1 MTEPARRTLLLAATA
16 AAGFGAAGLGGA
28 GCTSDGGGEPGT
40 TAGTAAPTRRTP
52 AHTPG
57 SPGSGASST
66 PPAPPATPTIPPE
79 PPLPTASPWP
89 LARTEVEPLAKAS
102 AVRLLEALGTWPRG
116 QRGPGPARQ
125 RARAQD
131 VPPARAAH
139 LVSRAAPLLTP
150 APEAT
155 VRVIAAQYGGLAGDR
170 ASVLVPLR
178 QWRRA
183 ADGSVVDGG
192 ATVDVRLTRAPSGW
206 QVRDL
211 LPSCP
216 GRPLARPGP
225 LIRRTVTHDRIHLPP
240 AAEADIRAGHLRPAP
255 LRALLTLAESYDIDV
270 SVVRTGHP
278 RNVFGTG
285 RLSDHTRMRAFDVWA
300 VNGRTVIDPTTPDAL
315 IDGFMRAAARAGAYR
330 VGGPRLLG
338 RGGGTYFSDRVHR
351 DHLHIAFDSDE

>member
-1 MTEPARRTLLLAATA
+1 MTEPARRTLLLAAA
-16 AAGFGAAGLGGA
+16 AAGLGAAGFGGA
-28 GCTSDGGGEPGT
+28 GCTSDGGGGRGT
-40 TAGTAAPTRRTP
+40 TASAGMSTRRTP
-52 AHTPG
+52 AH
-57 SPGSGASST
+57 SPDSE
-66 PPAPPATPTIPPE
+66 APPTAPATPTLPTIPPE

-89 LARTEVEPLAKAS
+89 LARTEVEPRAKAS

-116 QRGPGPARQ
+116 QQGPGPARE
-125 RARAQD
+125 RARARD

-139 LVSRAAPLLTP
+139 LVTRAAPLLTP

-211 LPSCP
+211 HPSRP

-255 LRALLTLAESYDIDV
+255 LRALLTLAESYDIDI
-270 SVVRTGHP
+270 SVIHTGHP
-278 RNVFGTG
+278 RNVFGTS

-300 VNGRTVIDPTTPDAL
+300 VNGRTVIDPTTPDTL

-338 RGGGTYFSDRVHR
+338 RGGEVFFTDRAHR